1 MRIVTLTTDFG
12 LEDAYVGAMKGV
24 ILGLAPD
31 VVLVDVSHQVPP
43 QDVLHAALLLEG
55 IVPHYPPQTIHVLV
69 VDPGVGT
76 ERRPIAIATDLGLFV
91 GPDNG
96 VLTPA
101 LDLPGEKAV
110 VHLTER
116 RFFRHPVSQTFHGRD
131 VFAPVAAHLA
141 RGVPL
146 EAMGPRIADPVRLGL
161 PKPVPAGP
169 GVWLA
174 EVIHVDRFGNC
185 ITNLR
190 AEDLDGPPEAW
201 TFEVAGHL
209 LRGLQPT
216 YGAVP
221 EGALLAL
228 VGSSGR
234 VEVAQR
240 MGHAART
247 LGLGRGARLVARR
260 LAGPIPP
267 ICREGMRSDGTLCD

>member
-1 MRIVTLTTDFG
+1 MAPGGMPVRVITLTTDFG
-12 LEDAYVGAMKGV
+12 LEDAYVAAMKGV

-31 VVLVDVSHQVPP
+31 AVLVDVSHQVPP

-55 IVPHYPPQTIHVLV
+55 ILPCFPPQTIHLVV

-76 ERRPIAIATDLGLFV
+76 ERRPIAIGTEQGLFV

-101 LDLPGEKAV
+101 LDLPGEKTV
-110 VHLTER
+110 VHLTES
-116 RFFRHPVSQTFHGRD
+116 RFFRHPVSPTFHGRD
-131 VFAPVAAHLA
+131 LFAPVAAHLA

-146 EAMGPRIADPVRLGL
+146 EALGPRIADPIRLDL
-161 PKPVPAGP
+161 PRPAPAGP

-174 EVIHVDRFGNC
+174 EVVHVDRFGNC

-190 AEDLDGPPEAW
+190 AEDLEGPPEAW

-209 LRGLQPT
+209 LRGLQHT

-221 EGALLAL
+221 KGALLAL

-240 MGHAART
+240 EGHAARA

-260 LAGPIPP
+260 TAL
-267 ICREGMRSDGTLCD
+267 